1 MESVFVSILNKKIVN
16 RGFLI
21 GPYCPIYGVG
31 SLLIIIY
38 LTQYKSDVFAIF
50 ILGMVI
56 CAFIEYVTSYLM
68 EVIFKARWWDYSN
81 YKMNLNGRI
90 CLQNVVLFG
99 LGGIV
104 IIYILEPLINSLL
117 IKMDNNLMMLI
128 TIILLIIY
136 AVDTIISF
144 NIVKKLQV
152 NLNKIEIRKDST
164 QELKNL
170 VNEVISVKNLNFLQ
184 RRLIVSFPNFEI
196 HRFVKIKNKKF
207 KRFRELFRSK

>member
-1 MESVFVSILNKKIVN
+1 
-16 RGFLI
+16 
-21 GPYCPIYGVG
+21 
-31 SLLIIIY
+31 
-38 LTQYKSDVFAIF
+38 
-50 ILGMVI
+50 MVI